1 MAEKKSEG
9 KLVGE
14 ITHFFPHVSAAVL
27 KVKSPL
33 KVGDRI
39 KVVAPNG
46 EEFEQAVSSM
56 QIDRTEIEAAKV
68 GDEIGLKVDQKV
80 HEGCKVFI
88 AE

>member
-1 MAEKKSEG
+1 MKKDEG

-33 KVGDRI
+33 KIGDRI
-39 KVVAPNG
+39 KVVAPG
-46 EEFEQAVSSM
+46 GTEFEQEISSM
-56 QIDRTEIEAAKV
+56 QIDRSEIEEAKV

-80 HEGCKVFI
+80 HEGCKVYI

>member
-1 MAEKKSEG
+1 MAEG

-27 KVKSPL
+27 KVKSPI
-33 KVGDRI
+33 KIGDRI

-46 EEFEQAVSSM
+46 EEFEQAISSM
-56 QIDRTEIEAAKV
+56 QIDRTEIAEAKS

-80 HEGCKVFI
+80 HEGCKVYI

>member
-1 MAEKKSEG
+1 MAEG
-9 KLVGE
+9 KLIGE

-39 KVVAPNG
+39 KIVAPNG
-46 EEFEQAVSSM
+46 VEFEQEVSSI
-56 QIDRTEIEAAKV
+56 QIDRSEITDASA

-80 HEGCKVFI
+80 HEGCKVYLTQ
-88 AE
+88 

>member
-1 MAEKKSEG
+1 MEKEKEEG

-39 KVVAPNG
+39 KVVAPG
-46 EEFEQAVSSM
+46 GVEFEQEISSM
-56 QIDRTEIEAAKV
+56 QIDRNEIEEAKV

-80 HEGCKVFI
+80 HEGCKVYI
-88 AE
+88 L

>member
-1 MAEKKSEG
+1 MAEG
-9 KLVGE
+9 KLIGE

-39 KVVAPNG
+39 KIVAPNG
-46 EEFEQAVSSM
+46 VEFEQEVSSM
-56 QIDRTEIEAAKV
+56 QIDRKEIDEASS

-80 HEGCKVFI
+80 HEGCKVYLTQ
-88 AE
+88 

>member
-1 MAEKKSEG
+1 MAEG

-27 KVKSPL
+27 KVKSPV

-39 KVVAPNG
+39 IIVAPNG
-46 EEFEQAVSSM
+46 EEFEQEISSM
-56 QIDRTEIEAAKV
+56 QIDKAEISEAKV
-68 GDEIGLKVDQKV
+68 GDEIGLKVAQKV
-80 HEGCKVFI
+80 HEGCKVYI